1 MRLILSANQG
11 VLETLYEALHNPPG
25 LYLTI
30 EGADIKLV
38 RSWFY
43 KVMRDRKPEFDSITL
58 VNLGGA
64 LCIVSKETNNA

>member
-1 MRLILSANQG
+1 LRRLLSAHEG
-11 VLETLYEALHNPPG
+11 VLETLYEARYNPPG
-25 LYLTI
+25 LHLTL

-43 KVMRDRKPEFDSITL
+43 KVIRENKPTFDNITL

-64 LCIVSKETNNA
+64 LCIVSKETDNA